1 MTYKISILTP
11 VHISSGNKN
20 ACFLYHP
27 DKNDH
32 FNCYRIEDLLQ
43 FIPPQKLLELQ
54 PDNASNNGKKD
65 IIKLFNNYVNY
76 NQLKP
81 QYFLFYKFKPFSK
94 DVTEQVK
101 SLNKPYIPGSS
112 IKGAIMNAIIFNLL
126 NDNKEKVFLERKESQ
141 FFLNTSCDFLK
152 LPNNILAYW
161 LTDNE
166 KDILENAE
174 KLESKMQIKQ
184 GLATGNNELFVRN
197 WFEVDFNNIEFHAH
211 DYKDFNNSKK
221 LYAPY
226 NKGGNFRKWYGNKE
240 NIIKFNNYNYSKLL
254 ESGNHLPSREYY
266 FKRGITWSLIGNDNF
281 AARISDGGFVFDVGG
296 SSGFPKEDELEFYLA
311 FLCSKVTVTFL
322 KALNPTINFQVGDI
336 KNLPIIYIDKEIKNK
351 IIDLAKQC
359 IINYKDDWDLSELSW
374 DYKRDPLIPKNQNT
388 DIYISEIYENYK
400 KANSY
405 FI

>member
-65 IIKLFNNYVNY
+65 IIKLFNNYINY

-126 NDNKEKVFLERKESQ
+126 NDNKEK
-141 FFLNTSCDFLK
+141 
-152 LPNNILAYW
+152 
-161 LTDNE
+161 
-166 KDILENAE
+166 
-174 KLESKMQIKQ
+174 
-184 GLATGNNELFVRN
+184 
-197 WFEVDFNNIEFHAH
+197 
-211 DYKDFNNSKK
+211 
-221 LYAPY
+221 
-226 NKGGNFRKWYGNKE
+226 
-240 NIIKFNNYNYSKLL
+240 IKFITLL
-254 ESGNHLPSREYY
+254 
-266 FKRGITWSLIGNDNF
+266 F
-281 AARISDGGFVFDVGG
+281 
-296 SSGFPKEDELEFYLA
+296 
-311 FLCSKVTVTFL
+311 
-322 KALNPTINFQVGDI
+322 
-336 KNLPIIYIDKEIKNK
+336 
-351 IIDLAKQC
+351 
-359 IINYKDDWDLSELSW
+359 
-374 DYKRDPLIPKNQNT
+374 
-388 DIYISEIYENYK
+388 
-400 KANSY
+400 
-405 FI
+405 

>member
-126 NDNKEKVFLERKESQ
+126 NDNKEKIKEFLINFNRNLSKNFEKELLS
-141 FFLNTSCDFLK
+141 
-152 LPNNILAYW
+152 Y
-161 LTDNE
+161 
-166 KDILENAE
+166 
-174 KLESKMQIKQ
+174 
-184 GLATGNNELFVRN
+184 LFG
-197 WFEVDFNNIEFHAH
+197 
-211 DYKDFNNSKK
+211 KDFEEIFK
-221 LYAPY
+221 LFC
-226 NKGGNFRKWYGNKE
+226 K
-240 NIIKFNNYNYSKLL
+240 
-254 ESGNHLPSREYY
+254 
-266 FKRGITWSLIGNDNF
+266 
-281 AARISDGGFVFDVGG
+281 
-296 SSGFPKEDELEFYLA
+296 
-311 FLCSKVTVTFL
+311 
-322 KALNPTINFQVGDI
+322 
-336 KNLPIIYIDKEIKNK
+336 
-351 IIDLAKQC
+351 
-359 IINYKDDWDLSELSW
+359 
-374 DYKRDPLIPKNQNT
+374 
-388 DIYISEIYENYK
+388 
-400 KANSY
+400 
-405 FI
+405 